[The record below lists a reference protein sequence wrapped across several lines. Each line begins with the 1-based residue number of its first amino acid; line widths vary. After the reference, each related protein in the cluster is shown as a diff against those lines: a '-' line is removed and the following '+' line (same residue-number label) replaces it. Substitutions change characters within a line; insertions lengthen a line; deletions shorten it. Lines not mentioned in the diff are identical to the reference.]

1 MNKTEYLADLAT
13 KVVAFKDPINKA
25 GPIVTSPPNPSQSNQ
40 AIVAAVEAGANGL
53 GTITS
58 WVAPVITIGPIG
70 VYNELQVRFRVMNL
84 GVVAGPQVYAQDVT
98 ETDEETEEVTVVH
111 AAGDPILDD
120 EGNPVVYPDEY
131 AERVLPETVIENP
144 LGDVIDAVAYWE
156 TLKADPASPI
166 IEYREIKGEDKRS
179 DLGFYTMKAWVQEG
193 DNVREAVFLTNRDSE
208 GNPQH
213 IEIV

>member
-1 MNKTEYLADLAT
+1 MNKTEYLADLTT

-25 GPIVTSPPNPSQSNQ
+25 GPVVTSPPDPSQSNQ
-40 AIVAAVEAGANGL
+40 AVVAAIEAGELSGL

-58 WVAPVITIGPIG
+58 WVAPVITIQPRG
-70 VYNELQVRFRVMNL
+70 VYGELQVRFRVMNL
-84 GVVAGPQVYAQDVT
+84 GVEG
-98 ETDEETEEVTVVH
+98 EET
-111 AAGDPILDD
+111 
-120 EGNPVVYPDEY
+120 
-131 AERVLPETVIENP
+131 VLPETVIENP

-156 TLKADPASPI
+156 ALKADPASSVV
-166 IEYREIKGEDKRS
+166 EYREIIGEDKRA
-179 DLGFYTMKAWVQEG
+179 DLGFDTIKAWVREG